1 LTTQIKSGS
10 VVDHEKSMIA
20 AFVEPELVASARY
33 AKMMPATPILPVNG
47 RPPQVEPKRRS
58 GQESTEFWTDII
70 LESLRIEN
78 GPMAITTLVNA
89 AAKWGDFNRRVDREQ
104 RKVQLFKIVGGL
116 IRTGMLDR
124 VARNFV
130 VLPASDERR
139 KAYLK
144 RAAAPVDLPAPR
156 V

>member
-1 LTTQIKSGS
+1 
-10 VVDHEKSMIA
+10 MIA
-20 AFVEPELVASARY
+20 VFVEPELVASARF
-33 AKMMPATPILPVNG
+33 AQMLPATPILPVNG
-47 RPPQVEPKRRS
+47 RPRQVEPKRRS
-58 GQESTEFWTDII
+58 SQESTEFWTEII
-70 LESLRIEN
+70 LESLQIEN

-89 AAKWGDFNRRVDREQ
+89 AAKWGDYNRRVDREQ
-104 RKVQLFKIVGGL
+104 RKIQLLRLIGRL
-116 IRTGMLDR
+116 IRTGVLDR

-144 RAAAPVDLPAPR
+144 QAATPIDLPAPR